1 MHYTQ
6 SNGHPVSTQTSQGRS
21 RNITHHWVTRYATTA
36 KNHIKEWIMKKLIAG
51 AILLG
56 ASSMAFAQPGCGVGA
71 MIWKGQSGIA
81 PHVLAATTNGTF
93 GNQTFGMTT
102 GTLGCQTNE
111 SVQSMALYMDSNID
125 KVARD
130 MSRGSGENLDTLAV
144 LLGVDAADRDTFRKV
159 LQDNFATIFP
169 SSDTTSGEAV
179 DAIVALLEQNQ
190 SLSKYVAA

>member
-1 MHYTQ
+1 
-6 SNGHPVSTQTSQGRS
+6 
-21 RNITHHWVTRYATTA
+21 
-36 KNHIKEWIMKKLIAG
+36 MKKLIAG
-51 AILLG
+51 ALLMG
-56 ASSMAFAQPGCGVGA
+56 ASTLAFAQPGCGVGA

-102 GTLGCQTNE
+102 GTLGCQTNQ
-111 SVQSMALYMDSNID
+111 SVQSMAMYMDSNID

-130 MSRGSGENLDTLAV
+130 MSRGNGENLDTLAV
-144 LLGVDAADRDTFRKV
+144 LLGVDEADRDSLRRV

-179 DAIVALLEQNQ
+179 DAIVALLESDQA
-190 SLSKYVAA
+190 LSKYVAA

>member
-1 MHYTQ
+1 
-6 SNGHPVSTQTSQGRS
+6 
-21 RNITHHWVTRYATTA
+21 
-36 KNHIKEWIMKKLIAG
+36 MKKLIAG
-51 AILLG
+51 ALLMG
-56 ASSMAFAQPGCGVGA
+56 ASTLAFAQPGCGVGA

-102 GTLGCQTNE
+102 GTLGCQTNQ
-111 SVQSMALYMDSNID
+111 SVQSMAMYMESNID

-130 MSRGSGENLDTLAV
+130 MSRGSGENLETVAV
-144 LLGVDAADRDTFRKV
+144 LLGVDEADRDSFRKV

-179 DAIVALLEQNQ
+179 DAIVALLEQNE

>member
-1 MHYTQ
+1 
-6 SNGHPVSTQTSQGRS
+6 
-21 RNITHHWVTRYATTA
+21 
-36 KNHIKEWIMKKLIAG
+36 MKKLIAG
-51 AILLG
+51 ALLMG
-56 ASSMAFAQPGCGVGA
+56 ASTLAFAQPGCGIGA
-71 MIWKGQSGIA
+71 MVWKGQSGIA

-102 GTLGCQTNE
+102 GTLGCQTNQ
-111 SVQSMALYMDSNID
+111 SVQSMAMYMESNID

-144 LLGVDAADRDTFRKV
+144 LLGVDEADRDSFRKA

-179 DAIVALLEQNQ
+179 DAIVALLEKDEA
-190 SLSKYVAA
+190 LSKYVAA

>member
-1 MHYTQ
+1 
-6 SNGHPVSTQTSQGRS
+6 
-21 RNITHHWVTRYATTA
+21 
-36 KNHIKEWIMKKLIAG
+36 MKKLIAG

-81 PHVLAATTNGTF
+81 PHVLAATTNGSF

-111 SVQSMALYMDSNID
+111 SVQSMAMYMDSNID

-130 MSRGSGENLDTLAV
+130 MSRGNGENLDTLAV
-144 LLGVDAADRDTFRKV
+144 LLGVEAADRGAFSKV
-159 LQDNFATIFP
+159 LQDNFAAIFP
-169 SSDTTSGEAV
+169 TSDTTSGEAV
-179 DAIVALLEQNQ
+179 DAIVALLEKNE

>member
-1 MHYTQ
+1 
-6 SNGHPVSTQTSQGRS
+6 
-21 RNITHHWVTRYATTA
+21 
-36 KNHIKEWIMKKLIAG
+36 MKKLIAG

-81 PHVLAATTNGTF
+81 PHVLAATTNGSF

-111 SVQSMALYMDSNID
+111 AVQSMAMYMNSNVD

-144 LLGVDAADRDTFRKV
+144 LLGVEQTDRAAFRKV
-159 LQDNFATIFP
+159 LQDNFALIFP
-169 SSDTTSGEAV
+169 SADTTSDQAV
-179 DAIVALLEQNQ
+179 DAIVALMEKDET
-190 SLSKYVAA
+190 LSKYVAA

>member
-1 MHYTQ
+1 
-6 SNGHPVSTQTSQGRS
+6 
-21 RNITHHWVTRYATTA
+21 
-36 KNHIKEWIMKKLIAG
+36 MKKLIAG

-102 GTLGCQTNE
+102 GTLGCQTNQ
-111 SVQSMALYMDSNID
+111 SVQSMAMYMDSNID

-144 LLGVDAADRDTFRKV
+144 LLGVDEADRGHHLRRSGRCHRRAAGEKRVTQQIR
-159 LQDNFATIFP
+159 
-169 SSDTTSGEAV
+169 SSLIEAR
-179 DAIVALLEQNQ
+179 
-190 SLSKYVAA
+190 

>member
-1 MHYTQ
+1 
-6 SNGHPVSTQTSQGRS
+6 
-21 RNITHHWVTRYATTA
+21 
-36 KNHIKEWIMKKLIAG
+36 MKKLIAG
-51 AILLG
+51 ALLMG
-56 ASSMAFAQPGCGVGA
+56 ASTLAFAQPGCGVGA

-102 GTLGCQTNE
+102 GTLGCQTNQ
-111 SVQSMALYMDSNID
+111 SVQSMAMYMESNID

-144 LLGVDAADRDTFRKV
+144 LLGVDETDRSAFRNA

-179 DAIVALLEQNQ
+179 DAIVALLEKDET
-190 SLSKYVAA
+190 LSKYVAA

>member
-1 MHYTQ
+1 
-6 SNGHPVSTQTSQGRS
+6 
-21 RNITHHWVTRYATTA
+21 
-36 KNHIKEWIMKKLIAG
+36 MKKLIAG

-102 GTLGCQTNE
+102 GTLGCQTNQA
-111 SVQSMALYMDSNID
+111 VQSMAMYMDSNID

-144 LLGVDAADRDTFRKV
+144 LLGVDEADRDTFRKV
-159 LQDNFATIFP
+159 LQDNFAAIFP
-169 SSDTTSGEAV
+169 SSETTSGEAV
-179 DAIVALLEQNQ
+179 DAIVALLEKND

>member
-1 MHYTQ
+1 
-6 SNGHPVSTQTSQGRS
+6 
-21 RNITHHWVTRYATTA
+21 
-36 KNHIKEWIMKKLIAG
+36 MKKLIAG

-56 ASSMAFAQPGCGVGA
+56 ASSMAFAQPGCGVGS

-81 PHVLAATTNGTF
+81 PHVLAATTNGTL

-111 SVQSMALYMDSNID
+111 SVQSMAMYMDSNID

-130 MSRGSGENLDTLAV
+130 MSRGTGENLETLAV
-144 LLGVDAADRDTFRKV
+144 LLGVDAADRGDFRKV
-159 LQDNFATIFP
+159 LQDNFAAIFP
-169 SSDTTSGEAV
+169 SSDTSSGEAV
-179 DAIVALLEQNQ
+179 DAIVALLEKNE

>member
-1 MHYTQ
+1 
-6 SNGHPVSTQTSQGRS
+6 
-21 RNITHHWVTRYATTA
+21 
-36 KNHIKEWIMKKLIAG
+36 MKKLITG

-81 PHVLAATTNGTF
+81 PHVMAATTNASF
-93 GNQTFGMTT
+93 GNQTFGMST
-102 GTLGCQTNE
+102 GTLGCQTNQ
-111 SVQSMALYMDSNID
+111 SVQSMAMYMDSNID

-144 LLGVDAADRDTFRKV
+144 LLGVDEADRDTFRKT

-179 DAIVALLEQNQ
+179 DAIVALLEKNE

>member
-1 MHYTQ
+1 
-6 SNGHPVSTQTSQGRS
+6 
-21 RNITHHWVTRYATTA
+21 
-36 KNHIKEWIMKKLIAG
+36 MKKLIAG
-51 AILLG
+51 VMLLG

-111 SVQSMALYMDSNID
+111 AVQSMALYMDSNID

-130 MSRGSGENLDTLAV
+130 MSRGTGENLDTLAV
-144 LLGVDAADRDTFRKV
+144 LLGVDAADRDTFRQV
-159 LQDNFATIFP
+159 LQDNFASIFP

-179 DAIVALLEQNQ
+179 DAIVAVLEKNE

>member
-1 MHYTQ
+1 
-6 SNGHPVSTQTSQGRS
+6 
-21 RNITHHWVTRYATTA
+21 
-36 KNHIKEWIMKKLIAG
+36 MKKLIAG

-81 PHVLAATTNGTF
+81 PHVLAATTNASF

-111 SVQSMALYMDSNID
+111 SVQSMAMYMDSNID

-130 MSRGSGENLDTLAV
+130 MSRGNGENLETVAV
-144 LLGVDAADRDTFRKV
+144 LLGVEDADRGAFRQV
-159 LQDNFATIFP
+159 MQDNFATIFP
-169 SSDTTSGEAV
+169 NADTTSNEAV
-179 DAIVALLEQNQ
+179 DAIVALLEKNE

>member
-1 MHYTQ
+1 
-6 SNGHPVSTQTSQGRS
+6 
-21 RNITHHWVTRYATTA
+21 
-36 KNHIKEWIMKKLIAG
+36 MKKLIAG
-51 AILLG
+51 VILLG
-56 ASSMAFAQPGCGVGA
+56 ASSMAFAQPGCGLGA
-71 MIWKGQSGIA
+71 MVWKGQSGIA

-111 SVQSMALYMDSNID
+111 SVQSMAMYMDSNID

-130 MSRGSGENLDTLAV
+130 MSRGSGENLDTMAV
-144 LLGVDAADRDTFRKV
+144 LLGVDEADRDTFRKL

-179 DAIVALLEQNQ
+179 DAIVALLEKNE

>member
-1 MHYTQ
+1 
-6 SNGHPVSTQTSQGRS
+6 
-21 RNITHHWVTRYATTA
+21 
-36 KNHIKEWIMKKLIAG
+36 MKKLIAG

-81 PHVLAATTNGTF
+81 PHVLAATTNGSF

-111 SVQSMALYMDSNID
+111 SVQSMAMYMDSNID

-130 MSRGSGENLDTLAV
+130 MSRGNGENLDTVAV
-144 LLGVDAADRDTFRKV
+144 LLGVEAADRGAFNKV
-159 LQDNFATIFP
+159 LQDNFAAIFP
-169 SSDTTSGEAV
+169 TSDTTSGEAV
-179 DAIVALLEQNQ
+179 DAIVALLEKNE

>member
-1 MHYTQ
+1 
-6 SNGHPVSTQTSQGRS
+6 
-21 RNITHHWVTRYATTA
+21 
-36 KNHIKEWIMKKLIAG
+36 MKKIIAG
-51 AILLG
+51 AILMG
-56 ASSMAFAQPGCGVGA
+56 ASTLAFAQPGCGVGA

-102 GTLGCQTNE
+102 GTLGCQTNA
-111 SVQSMALYMDSNID
+111 SVQSMAMYMDSNID

-130 MSRGSGENLDTLAV
+130 MSRGAGENLDTLAV
-144 LLGVDAADRDTFRKV
+144 LLGVDQTDRDSFRKV

-179 DAIVALLEQNQ
+179 DAIVALLQ
-190 SLSKYVAA
+190 SDQTLSKYVAA